1 MVTTEHQI
9 QFILARA
16 GQKRVGTR
24 PPKAEKPPGRIPRVA
39 KLMALAIH
47 FDELIRS
54 GAVADQTAL
63 ARIGHVTSPRV
74 TQIMNLLCLT
84 LACQDTLLFM
94 LPIDSGRPSITEK
107 YLRPIAADL
116 NWVRQRRAWS
126 RAGGPSLINSTD
138 EQQCPLQTTQ
148 P

>member
-1 MVTTEHQI
+1 VCFRKHRYLI
-9 QFILARA
+9 
-16 GQKRVGTR
+16 
-24 PPKAEKPPGRIPRVA
+24 RIA

-54 GAVADQTAL
+54 NAVADQTAL

-116 NWVRQRRAWS
+116 NWVRPRRAWG
-126 RAGGPSLINSTD
+126 RPGALAAGAV
-138 EQQCPLQTTQ
+138 
-148 P
+148 